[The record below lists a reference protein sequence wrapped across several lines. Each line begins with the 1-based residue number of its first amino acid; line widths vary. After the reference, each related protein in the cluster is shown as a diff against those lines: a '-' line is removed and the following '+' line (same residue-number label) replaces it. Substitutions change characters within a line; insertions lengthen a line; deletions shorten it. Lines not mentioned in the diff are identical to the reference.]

1 MRSPR
6 LHGRVAAAVLATCGV
21 VPSARSQ
28 LPAQWADLVM
38 TVRPYINTAEGIS
51 WHSSGEHMLVHASLD
66 GEAGLWTV
74 SQRDG
79 TPQRLARR
87 IGAVPFLMRQH
98 HRWSP
103 DGEHVAFVSDKGS
116 RTGQPDV
123 WVWSA
128 RNGIQRQVTHVG
140 ARIGG
145 LSWSPDGRSLAIAS
159 AQYGDMDI
167 VVINVQSGVARRV
180 TDSERYETAPV
191 WLPDG
196 SGIVYMAFDQRW
208 VNREYSVVRPDGGGR
223 RVIVA
228 DTGLFD
234 YNAGTSPNVGSPQLS
249 PDGALLLFLSWRSG
263 HLNYWRVPLA
273 GGEPVALAAAAF
285 DQSNARWS
293 PDGRTVLYVENHDGT
308 LDLRAVPRNGGTV
321 RVLVA
326 PDLGVVRA
334 PEWSPDGRMI
344 GFFLE
349 TPTSVADLY
358 ALEVLTGTRK
368 RLTRADAD
376 DIVAS
381 RLVRPV
387 KLRYTSKGDSISAYV
402 YLPKQQTSVPPPLI
416 VFAHGGPTS
425 QYLDSFEMQMQYFVG
440 LGYAV
445 VAPNFRGSSGYGK
458 RFTELNDG
466 CWAHCDL
473 EDLIAGAREVGRRGW
488 ADTTRVGITGTSHG
502 GLLSMAAATFADGFF
517 RAAIPHG
524 GTADR
529 IYYYQT
535 QELRHVKQIENE
547 LGPFAGNEA
556 KYRYVSPFYWV
567 SQVDTPIFVV
577 WGEGRWPGSQNSRR
591 FVDELE
597 RQYKPHSWKVYQGE
611 MYYVSGRENTK
622 QMLLDM
628 TAFFTQHLSGTR

>member
-1 MRSPR
+1 
-6 LHGRVAAAVLATCGV
+6 
-21 VPSARSQ
+21 
-28 LPAQWADLVM
+28 
-38 TVRPYINTAEGIS
+38 
-51 WHSSGEHMLVHASLD
+51 
-66 GEAGLWTV
+66 
-74 SQRDG
+74 
-79 TPQRLARR
+79 
-87 IGAVPFLMRQH
+87 
-98 HRWSP
+98 
-103 DGEHVAFVSDKGS
+103 
-116 RTGQPDV
+116 
-123 WVWSA
+123 
-128 RNGIQRQVTHVG
+128 
-140 ARIGG
+140 
-145 LSWSPDGRSLAIAS
+145 
-159 AQYGDMDI
+159 
-167 VVINVQSGVARRV
+167 
-180 TDSERYETAPV
+180 
-191 WLPDG
+191 
-196 SGIVYMAFDQRW
+196 
-208 VNREYSVVRPDGGGR
+208 
-223 RVIVA
+223 
-228 DTGLFD
+228 
-234 YNAGTSPNVGSPQLS
+234 
-249 PDGALLLFLSWRSG
+249 
-263 HLNYWRVPLA
+263 
-273 GGEPVALAAAAF
+273 
-285 DQSNARWS
+285 
-293 PDGRTVLYVENHDGT
+293 
-308 LDLRAVPRNGGTV
+308 
-321 RVLVA
+321 
-326 PDLGVVRA
+326 
-334 PEWSPDGRMI
+334 
-344 GFFLE
+344 
-349 TPTSVADLY
+349 
-358 ALEVLTGTRK
+358 
-368 RLTRADAD
+368 
-376 DIVAS
+376 
-381 RLVRPV
+381 
-387 KLRYTSKGDSISAYV
+387 V
-402 YLPKQQTSVPPPLI
+402 YLPKQQTSVAPPLI